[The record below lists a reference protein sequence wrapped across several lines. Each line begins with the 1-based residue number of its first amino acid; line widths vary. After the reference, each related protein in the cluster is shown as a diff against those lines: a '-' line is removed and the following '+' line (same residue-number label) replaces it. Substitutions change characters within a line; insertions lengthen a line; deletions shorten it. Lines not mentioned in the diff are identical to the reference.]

1 VTEAGP
7 AAVGLDVGGTK
18 VLGVVIDS
26 TGRVLAEERRPTPRD
41 ADGIIDALDETAA
54 VLAGAAGRSD
64 GPVPLGVGMPGLIS
78 TAGVLVSSPNLPDV
92 VDLDV
97 AGRLSPRLGRAFR
110 REVIV
115 ANDATCAVLAEW
127 TIGAA
132 QGVDDVVMVTLGTG
146 IGGGVIAGGRVV
158 TGAHGFTGEFGH
170 MVVEANGL
178 PCPCG
183 RSGCWERYASG
194 SGLANLARVAAI
206 GGRLRRVVALAG
218 GDAQAVRGEHVHQA
232 ATERDDGAL
241 AVIDQFARWVALGLA
256 NLTNAFDPA
265 AFVLGGGLAD
275 GADLYL
281 GPIERWYHELL
292 YAPDRRPQP
301 ALSFAQLG
309 EHAGAIGAALLA
321 LARAP

>member
-1 VTEAGP
+1 MTAEAA

-18 VLGVVIDS
+18 VLGVVVDEA
-26 TGRVLAEERRPTPRD
+26 GRVLAEERRPTPRD
-41 ADGIIDALDETAA
+41 ADGIIDALAETAGLLADA
-54 VLAGAAGRSD
+54 VGGRR
-64 GPVPLGVGMPGLIS
+64 GGVPLGVGMPGLIS
-78 TAGVLVSSPNLPDV
+78 TAGVLVSSPNLSDV

-97 AGRLSPRLGRAFR
+97 AGRLAPRLGREFR
-110 REVIV
+110 SAVAV

-132 QGVDDVVMVTLGTG
+132 RGVDDVVMVTLGTG
-146 IGGGVIAGGRVV
+146 IGGGVIAGGRVL

-194 SGLANLARVAAI
+194 SGLANLARVAAV

-218 GDAQAVRGEHVHQA
+218 GDPQAVRGEHVHQA
-232 ATERDDGAL
+232 ALEDDDGAR

-265 AFVLGGGLAD
+265 VFVLGGGLAE
-275 GADLYL
+275 GADSYL
-281 GPIERWYHELL
+281 GPIERWFRELL
-292 YAPDRRPQP
+292 YAPDRRPLP
-301 ALSFAQLG
+301 ALSFAELG

-321 LARAP
+321 LTRAE